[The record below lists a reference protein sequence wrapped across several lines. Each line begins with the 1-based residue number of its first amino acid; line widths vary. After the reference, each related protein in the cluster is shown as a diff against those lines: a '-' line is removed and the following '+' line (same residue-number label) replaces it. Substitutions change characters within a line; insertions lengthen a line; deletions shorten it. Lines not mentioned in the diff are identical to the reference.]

1 VKISSPSCPNN
12 PLRERLPRRLATP
25 ARTEVLRVEPT
36 IMTHLRIG
44 GATLE
49 NRSSTRAAW
58 EQQDWWRSR
67 SPPES
72 MSIPNERD
80 RRQIQDA
87 SGVGLAAGGSM
98 PNVLAVR
105 QVIEKLPVV
114 ATSATRLSSPMVFSA
129 AA

>member
-1 VKISSPSCPNN
+1 
-12 PLRERLPRRLATP
+12 
-25 ARTEVLRVEPT
+25 VLRVEPT

-44 GATLE
+44 VATLE
-49 NRSSTRAAW
+49 DRSSNRAAW
-58 EQQDWWRSR
+58 ELQDWWRSR

-114 ATSATRLSSPMVFSA
+114 ATSATRLSRPMVFSA
-129 AA
+129 AV